1 MAVIAAFGANALA
14 RAENPSVDP
23 VRQRAEELAEAAS
36 RRFTELTEQKHLA
49 QAQTSPPAAT
59 RTPQADDPW
68 TVLLEWLDRSNRDYQ
83 SIMRRLSAGSS
94 TIAQAPMSPP
104 APKEAP
110 PPAPAPTSKPE
121 TEAQSEG
128 GDWLTRSS
136 KQFQSIM
143 RRLSEAAVPPRK
155 WDPVAE
161 AEKKSAAPA
170 APAVEEPERTAQVEP
185 PKASPPQP
193 GASPEAAKQADAKK
207 AEEERVLAQTRR
219 AEAAKREAE
228 VKKTEEALKAEQ
240 ARKMAE
246 AKKAEDTAKAEQ
258 ARKMAE
264 TKKAEDTAKAE
275 QARKMAETKKA
286 EDTAKAEE
294 AKKAAEIRNA
304 ELATKVEQARKAAE
318 GKKAER
324 VAKAEEARKAGEAR
338 RAERVERT
346 KEAKRVAQAR
356 RAGSRIRKVS
366 SRERSRRQR
375 SRSCESAGEQ
385 IEAPGWY
392 VVQAGDTLWSIAH
405 RHYGAGSRYRRIY
418 AANRRHLSGPNRI
431 WPCQRVYLPRPTHKA

>member
-1 MAVIAAFGANALA
+1 MKRAGASVSMAVIAAFGANALA

-170 APAVEEPERTAQVEP
+170 PPAVEEPERTAQVEP

-228 VKKTEEALKAEQ
+228 VKKTEEAL
-240 ARKMAE
+240 
-246 AKKAEDTAKAEQ
+246 
-258 ARKMAE
+258 
-264 TKKAEDTAKAE
+264 KAE

-346 KEAKRVAQAR
+346 KEAKSVAQAR